1 MKRKIDYQFYIA
13 SRSKFPYVIL
23 LILGVFTMTFYSLV
37 YLSSTGILEVPE
49 IAETANRL
57 AQMTTL
63 KIVLNFYYSDKIILF
78 VGAFVALF
86 SLIEFQKGYIKAVY
100 DPFASK
106 IQTVISKLLVILAY
120 IVVAFVLVLVL
131 TLISSATFL
140 PHKGFGNIGN
150 FIDLS
155 LVQILVEFAFAGL
168 IMFFSIMVRK
178 TVWALLGTLF
188 YIMFAPITIYSVI
201 NQLVRILS
209 GNKAFT
215 IARFIPY
222 GNTYELSIYD
232 SKTHFIMAIV
242 SSIIFIGL
250 GIYLNKVFYEKKD
263 LL

>member
-63 KIVLNFYYSDKIILF
+63 EIVLNFYYSDKIILF

-100 DPFASK
+100 DPFAPK

-140 PHKGFGNIGN
+140 PHKGKYG
-150 FIDLS
+150 S
-155 LVQILVEFAFAGL
+155 
-168 IMFFSIMVRK
+168 R
-178 TVWALLGTLF
+178 F
-188 YIMFAPITIYSVI
+188 YF
-201 NQLVRILS
+201 
-209 GNKAFT
+209 
-215 IARFIPY
+215 
-222 GNTYELSIYD
+222 
-232 SKTHFIMAIV
+232 
-242 SSIIFIGL
+242 
-250 GIYLNKVFYEKKD
+250 
-263 LL
+263 